1 MAGGPTAADSIAK
14 VRDNVTPGGI
24 VLMHL
29 GGYTTRDALPGMVA
43 ALRAKGYAPT
53 SVTGLGG

>member
-1 MAGGPTAADSIAK
+1 M
-14 VRDNVTPGGI
+14 TPGAI

-43 ALRAKGYAPT
+43 ALRAKGYSPT